1 MHVLCCVS
9 NDRRKEM
16 SGVRN
21 AFNCSFVACRSNLRK
36 CWHFILCYKPQLLSS
51 SSTTTNEHQ
60 YQVLCLGL
68 SGSGKSTLLAQLVGE
83 QIGVDT
89 IEPTEGFNIK
99 TLPLNGIMLSIKEL
113 GGSERLQTF
122 WSNYYE
128 NKHALLFIVNIAS
141 NETIMQQSLDT
152 LRTILMNPGLRGR
165 PCMIIG
171 THKDR
176 PEARTEQQI
185 EQYFQPLLN
194 GHKWKIFCCS
204 ALDRKSIM
212 DAFAALIVLI
222 KNVFP

>member
-1 MHVLCCVS
+1 MLFSV
-9 NDRRKEM
+9 
-16 SGVRN
+16 
-21 AFNCSFVACRSNLRK
+21 K
-36 CWHFILCYKPQLLSS
+36 CWHFILCYKPQLLS
-51 SSTTTNEHQ
+51 TTNNQ

-83 QIGVDT
+83 QTNG
-89 IEPTEGFNIK
+89 IEPTNGFNIK
-99 TLPLNGIMLSIKEL
+99 TLPLNGIILSVKEL

-141 NETIMQQSLDT
+141 NEIIMQKSLDT

-165 PCMIIG
+165 PLMIIG
-171 THKDR
+171 THKDQ
-176 PEARTEQQI
+176 PEARTQQQI

-194 GHKWKIFCCS
+194 GHKCKILCCS
-204 ALDRKSIM
+204 ALDRNSIM

-222 KNVFP
+222 KNVFPSS

>member
-1 MHVLCCVS
+1 
-9 NDRRKEM
+9 
-16 SGVRN
+16 
-21 AFNCSFVACRSNLRK
+21 
-36 CWHFILCYKPQLLSS
+36 CWHFILCYKPQLLS
-51 SSTTTNEHQ
+51 TNNQ

-83 QIGVDT
+83 QT
-89 IEPTEGFNIK
+89 NNIEPTNGFNIK
-99 TLPLNGIMLSIKEL
+99 TLPLNGIILSVKEL

-141 NETIMQQSLDT
+141 NELLMKQSLDT
-152 LRTILMNPGLRGR
+152 LRQILMNPDLRGR
-165 PCMIIG
+165 PLMIIG

-176 PEARTEQQI
+176 PEARTQQQI

-194 GHKWKIFCCS
+194 DHNKCKILCCS
-204 ALDRKSIM
+204 AFDRNSIM

-222 KNVFP
+222 KNVFPS